1 MNQHLSNLVRIGFLL
16 LDLLALNTV
25 YLSCEFLLREH
36 IPDEFAIQYTYL
48 WMYCNAAWLAV
59 SWGNNTYRNDDIF
72 SFERFSRNSIHAFGY
87 YLGLI
92 ALYLFMNK
100 QADISRLFFI
110 SVLISFGLGLFTN
123 RIVHLGLYHYFRNKS
138 YITKKVMIIGYNQ
151 RAKKLVDYLEQ
162 QPIATEILGFCEDEK
177 NMHEL
182 TNYPVIA
189 NRQNAIDISQ
199 KYQVTEIY
207 STISPE
213 EDKSLYALMNQADQ
227 ACIRFRILPDLDK
240 FIRRPVHIEYIEDM
254 PMLSLRNEP
263 LEDVGNRIKKRLF
276 DLAVSSIV
284 IVFILSWLVP
294 IIAILIKLE
303 SKGPVFF
310 IQKRN
315 GKDGKPFNCLKFRS
329 MKVNADSNS
338 KQATKNDS
346 RITRLGAFMRK
357 TSIDELPQFFNVLMS
372 DMSVVGP
379 RPHMLKHTEDYSRLI
394 NQFMIR
400 HFLKPGIT
408 GWAQINGYRGET
420 KTLQDMADRVKYD
433 IWYLENW
440 SLLLDARIVF
450 MTGFNVVRGEKNA
463 Y

>member
-1 MNQHLSNLVRIGFLL
+1 MNQHLSNLVKIGFLL

-25 YLSCEFLLREH
+25 YLTCEFLLKQH
-36 IPDEFAIQYTYL
+36 IPDEFALQYTYL
-48 WMYCNAAWLAV
+48 WMYCNAIWLLV
-59 SWGNNTYRNDDIF
+59 SWGNNTYRDDEIF
-72 SFERFSRNSIHAFGY
+72 SFEKFSRRSIHAYVYF
-87 YLGLI
+87 LGLI
-92 ALYLFMNK
+92 ALYLFLNK
-100 QADISRLFFI
+100 ESEISRVFFI
-110 SVLISFGLGLFTN
+110 SVLASFALGIFAN
-123 RIVHLGLYHYFRNKS
+123 RIIHLGLYHYFRNKA
-138 YITKKVMIIGYNQ
+138 YITRKVMIIGYNQ
-151 RAKKLVDYLEQ
+151 RAKKLVEYLEQ
-162 QPIATEILGFCEDEK
+162 QPITTEILGYFEDAE
-177 NMHEL
+177 NVHEL
-182 TNYPVIA
+182 TNYPI
-189 NRQNAIDISQ
+189 ISD
-199 KYQVTEIY
+199 KKNIINISVENQVTEIY

-213 EDKSLYALMNQADQ
+213 EDKSLYTVMNHADQ
-227 ACIRFRILPDLDK
+227 ACIRFRILPNLDH

-254 PMLSLRNEP
+254 PVLSLRNEP
-263 LEDVGNRIKKRLF
+263 LDDVGNRIKKRAF
-276 DLAVSSIV
+276 DLVVSSLV
-284 IVFILSWLVP
+284 IIFILSWLVP
-294 IIAILIKLE
+294 LIALLIKLG

-329 MKVNADSNS
+329 MKVNADSNQ

-408 GWAQINGYRGET
+408 GWAQVNGYRGET
-420 KTLQDMADRVKYD
+420 KTTQDMADRVKYD

-440 SLLLDARIVF
+440 SMLLDARIVF
-450 MTGFNVVRGEKNA
+450 MTVFNVIKGEKNA

>member
-162 QPIATEILGFCEDEK
+162 QPIATEILGFCEDEN

-284 IVFILSWLVP
+284 IIFILSWLVP

>member
-25 YLSCEFLLREH
+25 YLSCEFLLKEH
-36 IPDEFAIQYTYL
+36 IPTDFAIQYTYL

-92 ALYLFMNK
+92 TLYLFMNK
-100 QADISRLFFI
+100 EAEISRLFFI

-123 RIVHLGLYHYFRNKS
+123 RIIHLGLYHYFRNKS

-276 DLAVSSIV
+276 DIAVSSLV

-294 IIAILIKLE
+294 IIALLIKLE
-303 SKGPVFF
+303 SKGPIFF

-329 MKVNADSNS
+329 MKVNDDSNS

-346 RITRLGAFMRK
+346 RITKLGAFMRK

-372 DMSVVGP
+372 DMSIVGP

-440 SLLLDARIVF
+440 SMLLDARIVF
-450 MTGFNVVRGEKNA
+450 MTAFNVVRGEKNA